1 MTPAPIVA
9 SLAEQPAYYS
19 LYALYADYALNNARH
34 LEREYFGRLRD
45 AVRFIQPLTGWTR
58 PDMKSWSLRLFTER
72 QALDRFSPEVAS
84 AAWRLVRQAVEEIGP
99 PRGWRTS
106 SPAAGRP
113 ARPARAAHTR
123 AGAPPRAFQAPRPS
137 EPPFPR
143 SPVDYRMAV

>member
-9 SLAEQPAYYS
+9 GLAEQPAYYS

-34 LEREYFGRLRD
+34 LEREYFARLRD

-72 QALDRFSPEVAS
+72 QALARFSPEVAS
-84 AAWRLVRQAVEEIGP
+84 AAWRLVRQAVEEIGQP
-99 PRGWRTS
+99 KGWRTS
-106 SPAAGRP
+106 GPATGRT
-113 ARPARAAHTR
+113 ARPAHTR
-123 AGAPPRAFQAPRPS
+123 AGAPPRTTQAPRPA